1 MYYHRESQRSKSD
14 EITCLPELYSF
25 VISRQK
31 KESAIRHMAPPDLV
45 DLLLNLQTL
54 QIIKLNR
61 KVQRKKLEFYLKQ
74 EKEEH
79 KADGE

>member
-14 EITCLPELYSF
+14 EITYLPELYSF

-31 KESAIRHMAPPDLV
+31 KESTIRHMAPPDLV

-54 QIIKLNR
+54 QIIKLNEVDEGIR
-61 KVQRKKLEFYLKQ
+61 ILLEAAKGGT
-74 EKEEH
+74 KSR
-79 KADGE
+79 